1 MSRIDIAYIVSHGFA
16 ARMVMQTNLLGRL
29 VDKGLNVALIVPDE
43 TDQNLLD
50 YCKTAKVTLFEFNQK
65 NDFWSHQHAE
75 SRKYFLEDL
84 DQNPALLEKHIW
96 ATKYNPSKNA
106 IGQLRPRI
114 LYMVYRMVKYIPSI
128 RTWYKRREKKHLES
142 SDAEALLNKIN
153 PKIIIS
159 TYPVNFT
166 EAMLLRAGNNRK
178 DTKTMI
184 HLLSWDNISC
194 KGFFPELAQDYIA
207 WGQIM
212 KDEFIEY
219 YKIPQNKIHICGVPH
234 FDLHTESLKNPD
246 SQHLVKLGLD
256 AQKPY
261 LFFAMSSPRFAPCE
275 IDIVEW
281 LSIVISKDVFG
292 DDLQMVVRPHPQ
304 NVQGSM
310 ADISWIPRLKALQ
323 TSRVRVDFPE
333 LSMESKMSFS
343 MQAHDMIKFSQLLA
357 GSLLC
362 LNSGSTVSIDAL
374 VCQKPGILT
383 SFDGKDK
390 LEFWKSARRLIS
402 YTHLKKMVETK
413 GVTAVSNYEE
423 LTSEIQAFL
432 RDKNRN
438 ITEREMLLKM
448 QCTNEETSAT
458 ENVVKLLS
466 NACNEG

>member
-1 MSRIDIAYIVSHGFA
+1 
-16 ARMVMQTNLLGRL
+16 MVMQTNLLGRL
-29 VDKGLNVALIVPDE
+29 VEKGHTVALIVPDE
-43 TDQNLLD
+43 KDLNLLN
-50 YCKTAKVTLFEFNQK
+50 YCKASKVNLFEFNQK
-65 NDFWSHQHAE
+65 NDFWSHQHAD

-84 DQNPALLEKHIW
+84 DKNPALLEKHIW
-96 ATKYNPSKNA
+96 ATKYNPSKNI

-114 LYMVYRMVKYIPSI
+114 LYMVYKMVKYFPVI
-128 RTWYKRREKKHLES
+128 RTWYKSRENKHLES

-153 PKIIIS
+153 PRIIIS

-178 DTKTMI
+178 GSKTMI

-194 KGFFPELAQDYIA
+194 KGFFPELANEYIA

-219 YKIPQNKIHICGVPH
+219 YNIPESKIHICGVPH
-234 FDLHTESLKNPD
+234 FDLHTD
-246 SQHLVKLGLD
+246 SITKSDKSHILQLGLD

-261 LFFAMSSPRFAPCE
+261 LFFAMSSPRFAPSE

-281 LSIVISKDVFG
+281 LSKAIENNLFG
-292 DDLQMVVRPHPQ
+292 ADLQMVVRPHPQ

-323 TSRVRVDFPE
+323 TDRIKVDFPE

-343 MQAHDMIKFSQLLA
+343 MQAHDMVKFSQLLA
-357 GSLLC
+357 GSALC

-374 VCQKPGILT
+374 VCHKPVILT
-383 SFDGKDK
+383 SFDGNEKF
-390 LEFWKSARRLIS
+390 EYWKSARRLIS

-413 GVTAVSNYEE
+413 GVTVVSNFEE
-423 LTSEIQAFL
+423 LTSKIQAYL
-432 RDKNRN
+432 ADTNLHL
-438 ITEREMLLKM
+438 IEREMLLNM
-448 QCTNEETSAT
+448 QCTNEQSRAT
-458 ENVVKLLS
+458 ENVVQLLS
-466 NACNEG
+466 NVCINE